1 MPVRTPT
8 RRSFL
13 KNTTMLFPLEPV
25 EFCMPDRASV
35 LLRVLQSPSR
45 ILLTILIVVFGV
57 EVVVMLLLPH
67 IVWDSIAETQRA
79 VLDAL
84 LLTLLCSP
92 VLWAII
98 IAPLRRIAIQ
108 EHERSETI
116 VANAGEGI
124 LTINQQW
131 TVTSANRAALQL
143 FALRP
148 EQAIGHTIARSIPE
162 LQNAIESSQYQIR
175 TEGVRRD
182 GSRFPLLCTVS
193 RYSANRGGS
202 YIVILRDLT
211 ETYRREEEQ
220 ITAAREREAL
230 RGQQMAMLAQL
241 ATGVAHEIRNP
252 LTSIKMLIQVNR
264 AMFADKGLP
273 TEDLDLVEQE
283 IRRMERS
290 VNGLLDYGRP
300 TKGETKLFTLQDAVD
315 RTLRLIEG
323 RCEKQGIEVTL
334 DFPTDPLQVMGD
346 PSEIR
351 QLLLNLVLN
360 ALDAMPDGGTLSLKA
375 RPDNEVINISVADTG
390 PGIDHDV
397 MEQLFSP
404 FVTSKPNGTGL
415 GLCICR
421 RIAESHHGSL
431 TAHNLSE
438 QGACL
443 ELILPNPATTNKT
456 NHADANTSGH

>member
-1 MPVRTPT
+1 
-8 RRSFL
+8 
-13 KNTTMLFPLEPV
+13 MLFPLEPV

-35 LLRVLQSPSR
+35 LVRVLQSPSR
-45 ILLTILIVVFGV
+45 ILLTILVVVFGV

-79 VLDAL
+79 ILDAL

-148 EQAIGHTIARSIPE
+148 EQAIGHTIARSIPA
-162 LQNAIESSQYQIR
+162 LQHAIESSQYQIR

-300 TKGETKLFTLQDAVD
+300 TKGETKLFTLQDAVN

-323 RCEKQGIEVTL
+323 RCEKQGIEVSL
-334 DFPTDPLQVMGD
+334 DFPTDPLQVLGD
-346 PSEIR
+346 PSEIQ

-390 PGIDHDV
+390 PGIDQDV

-431 TAHNLSE
+431 TAHNLPE

-443 ELILPNPATTNKT
+443 ELILPNPTV
-456 NHADANTSGH
+456 DGG

>member
-1 MPVRTPT
+1 
-8 RRSFL
+8 
-13 KNTTMLFPLEPV
+13 MLFPFEPV

-67 IVWDSIAETQRA
+67 IVWDSISETQRA
-79 VLDAL
+79 ILDAV
-84 LLTLLCSP
+84 LLTILSSP
-92 VLWAII
+92 LLWAII

-124 LTINQQW
+124 LTINQQG

-143 FALRP
+143 FTLRA
-148 EQAIGHTIARSIPE
+148 EEAIGHSIGRSIPE
-162 LQNAIESSQYQIR
+162 LQNSIESSEYQIR
-175 TEGVRRD
+175 IEGVRRD

-193 RYSANRGGS
+193 RHSANRGSS

-211 ETYRREEEQ
+211 ETHRREEEQ

-230 RGQQMAMLAQL
+230 KAQQMAMLAQL

-252 LTSIKMLIQVNR
+252 LTSMKMLIQVNR

-300 TKGETKLFTLQDAVD
+300 TQGETKRFSLQDTVD
-315 RTLRLIEG
+315 RTLRLTEG
-323 RCEKQGIEVTL
+323 RCEKQGIEITL
-334 DFPTDPLQVMGD
+334 NFPTDSLQVMGD
-346 PSEIR
+346 PSEIQ

-360 ALDAMPDGGTLSLKA
+360 ALDAMPDGGTLSIEA
-375 RPDNEVINISVADTG
+375 RPDNDAINVSVADTG
-390 PGIDHDV
+390 PGIDRD
-397 MEQLFSP
+397 MMDQLFSP

-431 TAHNLSE
+431 TARNLP
-438 QGACL
+438 QRGACL

-456 NHADANTSGH
+456 NHADANSSGH

>member
-1 MPVRTPT
+1 
-8 RRSFL
+8 
-13 KNTTMLFPLEPV
+13 
-25 EFCMPDRASV
+25 
-35 LLRVLQSPSR
+35 
-45 ILLTILIVVFGV
+45 
-57 EVVVMLLLPH
+57 
-67 IVWDSIAETQRA
+67 
-79 VLDAL
+79 
-84 LLTLLCSP
+84 
-92 VLWAII
+92 
-98 IAPLRRIAIQ
+98 
-108 EHERSETI
+108 
-116 VANAGEGI
+116 
-124 LTINQQW
+124 
-131 TVTSANRAALQL
+131 
-143 FALRP
+143 
-148 EQAIGHTIARSIPE
+148 
-162 LQNAIESSQYQIR
+162 IESSQYQIR